1 MEVPGS
7 ATVSALNYNLSS
19 NLANAPRDSTTL
31 HTVVITYDGSSTLTA
46 TLDGVDMVSAPVNLS
61 TLLSLDPGGNAVL
74 GFTAAT
80 GADGEV
86 TQILSWS
93 FTSN

>member
-7 ATVSALNYNLSS
+7 ATVSVVNSTLSS
-19 NLANAPRDSTTL
+19 N
-31 HTVVITYDGSSTLTA
+31 TVVITYDGSSTLTA
-46 TLDGVDMVSAPVNLS
+46 TLDGVDVVSAPVNLS

-74 GFTAAT
+74 GFTLAT